1 MAESLRDQLLK
12 SGIVKQV
19 HEEKRQQQAQAPR
32 KPRPAGA
39 NAGKGQPE
47 QRGKAKG
54 GSGNRGLDNRGPGN
68 RGQANRPQG
77 PRPPSSSE
85 MDLAKAYA
93 IRAQAEA
100 TERRKAEAEAAEEA
114 RLRKERKRK
123 LQSLVEGKAL
133 NKPDADQVRHF
144 TYGEKIRRVYVDT
157 AQLAALNAGELGVVQ
172 HGGRYLILPRAIIDE
187 VATLAP
193 GQVALLVKPGDTNEA
208 DDGVPDD
215 LMW

>member
-19 HEEKRQQQAQAPR
+19 HEEKRQQQVQAPR
-32 KPRPAGA
+32 KPRPGGA
-39 NAGKGQPE
+39 NPGKGRPD
-47 QRGKAKG
+47 QRGNAKG
-54 GSGNRGLDNRGPGN
+54 GQGN
-68 RGQANRPQG
+68 RGQASRPQG
-77 PRPPSSSE
+77 TRPPASGDV
-85 MDLAKAYA
+85 DLAKAYA

-100 TERRKAEAEAAEEA
+100 TERRKAETEAAEQA

-133 NKPDADQVRHF
+133 NKPDANQVRHF
-144 TYGEKIRRVYVDT
+144 TYGEKIRRIYVD
-157 AQLAALNAGELGVVQ
+157 ADQLVALNAGELGVVQ
-172 HGGRYLILPRAIIDE
+172 HGGRYLLLPRVTVDE
-187 VATLAP
+187 VTTLAP
-193 GQVALLVKPGDTNEA
+193 GQVALLVRPGEAAEA

>member
-19 HEEKRQQQAQAPR
+19 HEEKRQQQVQAPR

-39 NAGKGQPE
+39 NAGKGRPE
-47 QRGKAKG
+47 QRGNAKG
-54 GSGNRGLDNRGPGN
+54 GPDNRGQGN
-68 RGQANRPQG
+68 RGQASRPQG
-77 PRPPSSSE
+77 ARPPSSSE

-100 TERRKAEAEAAEEA
+100 TERRKADTEAAEQA

-144 TYGEKIRRVYVDT
+144 TYGEKIRRVYVDA
-157 AQLAALNAGELGVVQ
+157 AQLVALNAGELGVVQ
-172 HGGRYLILPRAIIDE
+172 HGGRYLLLPRAIIDE

-193 GQVALLVKPGDTNEA
+193 GQVALLVKPGEANEA